1 VILGGT
7 SMPSSAVPQ
16 QVSSFD
22 KVLHFTIYV
31 PFAFLLARQ
40 FSEVTSLWRA
50 AGFTVLIAMG
60 FAAVDEW
67 HQRFIPGR
75 STELGDWYADSL
87 GAGVGA
93 LGGVASVRRGR
104 SRMASSE

>member
-7 SMPSSAVPQ
+7 SLPSPAVPQ

-31 PFAFLLARQ
+31 PFAFLLARR
-40 FSEVTSLWRA
+40 FTEITSLWRA
-50 AGFTVLIAMG
+50 AVFTVLIAMG
-60 FAAVDEW
+60 FAALDEW

-75 STELGDWYADSL
+75 STELADWYADSL

-93 LGGVASVRRGR
+93 LAGITVRRGR
-104 SRMASSE
+104 TRMASSE